1 MPRES
6 EEKQA
11 LPCRKLAPIRLDVRK
26 PFRLGAMTQSNM
38 FLRLTRLVRYGLAA
52 GILLAPSQAAA
63 GDDDETATPAPA
75 PVVRAPQKV
84 APPAPKPA
92 RPEARLDPA
101 QARQLY
107 YLRKQRLEQ
116 IRAQQDEMAKE
127 QRTLTTNRARM
138 HARLVETAKALALSE
153 KRLGEIEE
161 RLAQMRARI
170 KEEHEKFDDKAAQ
183 MSALFMLLQGMSK
196 QPPPVLFT
204 HSKDAL
210 KMIRSG
216 MVLAAFYG
224 DVEKRAKEISDEV
237 DRLDSAGK
245 EAEQQELRR
254 KTEQVQNAKI
264 KAQIDLLLV
273 ENGEQLEIAQETL
286 VNLKHASEVN
296 LAGLKSLEEVLPV
309 LDAAAKRG
317 QAAAQAKGAAGT
329 QIASMQLGGMAANIP
344 FGSAQGLVPMPVQGK
359 LLIRFG
365 EAGSDGAASKGV
377 HFETRPG
384 AQVVSPCDGMV
395 LYAGPFRSYGQLL
408 IIDPGGGYHIVIA
421 GMDRIQVTQGQSVL
435 AGEPV
440 ATMGAE
446 PRSGEK
452 TASRP
457 TLYVEFRRDQ
467 QSIDPAPW
475 WSTGGKG

>member
-1 MPRES
+1 MPHES

-11 LPCRKLAPIRLDVRK
+11 LPCGELAFIRWYVGR
-26 PFRLGAMTQSNM
+26 PFRLRTMTRSNM
-38 FLRLTRLVRYGLAA
+38 SLLLARLARFGLVA
-52 GILLAPSQAAA
+52 GILLGAFQAAA
-63 GDDDETATPAPA
+63 GDEDTPAAPP
-75 PVVRAPQKV
+75 PVVRTPQK
-84 APPAPKPA
+84 ATHPAPKPA
-92 RPEARLDPA
+92 RPEAKLDPA

-107 YLRKQRLEQ
+107 YLHKQRLEQ
-116 IRAQQDEMAKE
+116 IRAQQEDMTKE
-127 QRTLTTNRARM
+127 QRTLNTNRARM

-153 KRLGEIEE
+153 KRLTVIEE
-161 RLAQMRARI
+161 NLAQTRTKI
-170 KEEHEKFDDKAAQ
+170 KAERERFDDKAAQ

-237 DRLDSAGK
+237 DRLDAAEK
-245 EAEQQELRR
+245 DAEQQELRR
-254 KTEQVQNAKI
+254 KTEQAQNAKI
-264 KAQIDLLLV
+264 KQQIDLLLI
-273 ENGEQLEIAQETL
+273 ENGNQLEIAQETL

-309 LDAAAKRG
+309 LDAAARRG
-317 QAAAQAKGAAGT
+317 RAAALAKGTAGT
-329 QIASMQLGGMAANIP
+329 QVASLQMGGMTANIP
-344 FGSAQGLVPMPVQGK
+344 FGNAQGLVPMPVQGK
-359 LLIRFG
+359 LLTRFG

-377 HFETRPG
+377 HFETRSG

-446 PRSGEK
+446 PKSGEK

-467 QSIDPAPW
+467 QSIDPVPW
-475 WSTGGKG
+475 WSAGGKG